1 MATIKMPAVTEMEKT
16 VLGAALVDEESSSL
30 VVNSL
35 NPNDFTQQGNRL
47 VFESMKR
54 LSDAKRAIDVET
66 VTADM
71 TAAHTFQDAGGSDFL
86 FELVQSCISP
96 SSTSYYAKEIRNTS
110 VLRGY
115 LKTIIDVLGKYQSGA
130 QTSPLTFIAET
141 KPLIDDAASQGAMSG
156 FEKAGD
162 VAEQVV
168 DQIAAQKNS
177 PKKGLSG
184 LDTGFSDL
192 NKLTHG
198 WHPGDFIIIGGR
210 PSMGKTS
217 FAINTA
223 YYGAKTGAT
232 VGFFSLEMSSVQ
244 IMGKLISVISKVS
257 SDRIKSG
264 MVSEGEMAKILAA
277 KKESDGLQLFFDD
290 KSSGLL
296 GDVIGDSDRLKVA
309 SKGLGLVVVD
319 YIQLMKLGRKTEN
332 RQTEV
337 ADISRSLKQ
346 LARTLNVPVIAL
358 AQLNRDSEGN
368 EGARPTMSN
377 LKESGSLEQDADV
390 VILLHRQSYYE
401 RRKNGDNE
409 AAVTTCEVIV
419 DKNRNGETGTV
430 GLTFSRDL
438 SRFDN
443 FSSIQPSG
451 QQNSRPINMEDG
463 DDE

>member
-1 MATIKMPAVTEMEKT
+1 MA
-16 VLGAALVDEESSSL
+16 GARS
-30 VVNSL
+30 N
-35 NPNDFTQQGNRL
+35 
-47 VFESMKR
+47 
-54 LSDAKRAIDVET
+54 
-66 VTADM
+66 
-71 TAAHTFQDAGGSDFL
+71 
-86 FELVQSCISP
+86 C
-96 SSTSYYAKEIRNTS
+96 
-110 VLRGY
+110 
-115 LKTIIDVLGKYQSGA
+115 SGA
-130 QTSPLTFIAET
+130 PRAW
-141 KPLIDDAASQGAMSG
+141 A
-156 FEKAGD
+156 
-162 VAEQVV
+162 
-168 DQIAAQKNS
+168 
-177 PKKGLSG
+177 
-184 LDTGFSDL
+184 
-192 NKLTHG
+192 
-198 WHPGDFIIIGGR
+198 W
-210 PSMGKTS
+210 
-217 FAINTA
+217 
-223 YYGAKTGAT
+223 
-232 VGFFSLEMSSVQ
+232 
-244 IMGKLISVISKVS
+244 
-257 SDRIKSG
+257 
-264 MVSEGEMAKILAA
+264 
-277 KKESDGLQLFFDD
+277 
-290 KSSGLL
+290 
-296 GDVIGDSDRLKVA
+296 A